1 MSEHWQNQA
10 DRIDVM
16 RATGEETAAY
26 AAGWTVSGLATLVTI
41 VAVWM
46 FAI

>member
-1 MSEHWQNQA
+1 MPAHWRNQG

-16 RATGEETAAY
+16 RATGDETAAY

>member
-1 MSEHWQNQA
+1 MSDHWRA
-10 DRIDVM
+10 STSRVDVM
-16 RATGEETAAY
+16 RGTGEDEAAY
-26 AAGWTVSGLATLVTI
+26 ATGWTISGLATLGVI

>member
-1 MSEHWQNQA
+1 MPAHWRNQA
-10 DRIDVM
+10 NRIDVM
-16 RATGEETAAY
+16 RATGDETAAY

>member
-1 MSEHWQNQA
+1 MRAHWPNQR

-16 RATGEETAAY
+16 RATGDETAAY
-26 AAGWTVSGLATLVTI
+26 ATGWTVSGLATLVTI